1 VLASSFPVRLLR
13 FFPNVILDVHEDDSQ
28 KTPEDKTKRELA
40 VQANKPTKA
49 TPLVLVFVLPSNSE
63 SAKGFQR
70 KEEEEQQED
79 IHHLHS
85 TTSK

>member
-1 VLASSFPVRLLR
+1 
-13 FFPNVILDVHEDDSQ
+13 
-28 KTPEDKTKRELA
+28 
-40 VQANKPTKA
+40 
-49 TPLVLVFVLPSNSE
+49 VLPSNSE